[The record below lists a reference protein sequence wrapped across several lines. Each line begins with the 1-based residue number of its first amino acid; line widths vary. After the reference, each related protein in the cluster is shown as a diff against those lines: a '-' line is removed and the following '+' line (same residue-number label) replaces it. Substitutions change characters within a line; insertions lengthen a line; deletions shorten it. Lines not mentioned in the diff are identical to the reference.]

1 MGIIKLLSASESS
14 SGQGPYASSSDSNAN
29 YASTITENN
38 TKENNM
44 KVFKDLISGDE
55 FFSDSYPHELIC
67 EDAGIEAMAKYVT
80 KGAEHIDIGCH
91 DEEEEVAGETVID
104 IQDKFALNEIQG
116 WSKAEFMQWAKAYL
130 AKIIAKLTEQGKED
144 RIPGF
149 KRGATQMIK
158 MIVGKWSEM
167 QIFCGEKMDY
177 EGALCFAYQ
186 KNQEDEGPT
195 AIFFKD
201 GFKEMKY

>member
-91 DEEEEVAGETVID
+91 DEEEEEGAGETVID
-104 IQDKFALNEIQG
+104 IQDQFALNEIQG

-144 RIPGF
+144 RIPGDQDD
-149 KRGATQMIK
+149 RWQVVLDADLL
-158 MIVGKWSEM
+158 W
-167 QIFCGEKMDY
+167 
-177 EGALCFAYQ
+177 
-186 KNQEDEGPT
+186 
-195 AIFFKD
+195 
-201 GFKEMKY
+201 